1 MTRETVWTGDRGE
14 GSIFFRLDKEG
25 KRISSNLYVSYRAGG
40 KERVVS
46 AKTDDLADAKREL
59 RRLTRNRENA
69 REGKEPLVTPKTERV
84 TIGELLDANLHR
96 AEEEKLASLDVNLR
110 SQTEVLR
117 SLLGSVR
124 AVDFRPEHRDE
135 YIARRRKGEGT
146 KQGRKVG
153 ETAIRRELEVLRV
166 AFNYAVRRR
175 VLHFAPF
182 IEMVGEDV
190 VRGKE
195 IPLAKIPEILKAM
208 EDDDARDFAE
218 WFFLTATRPKG
229 IGALRWEWFD
239 LKTWE
244 LRVPSEKG
252 GNARV
257 FAVEGAMRAVIERRI
272 ARRRLDCP
280 FIFHHDG
287 TPLDARRVRTLFYA
301 ALKAC
306 GLTSGR
312 GGFTLYDLKK
322 TAAGVLIDS
331 GLTEREAMHFSGHK
345 TPAMFDRYVIK
356 STDRHRANVKTR
368 DAWLAAQFADKKSPD
383 ADRVLDFAGQT
394 KR

>member
-14 GSIFFRLDKEG
+14 GSIFFRLDREG
-25 KRISSNLYVSYRAGG
+25 KRISSNLYVSYRAER

-59 RRLTRNRENA
+59 RRLTRNRDNA
-69 REGKEPLVTPKTERV
+69 KEGLETLRTPKTERV
-84 TIGELLDANLHR
+84 TVGDLLDANLCR
-96 AEEEKLASLDVNLR
+96 AEQEKLASLDVNLR

-117 SLLGSVR
+117 ALLGSVR
-124 AVDFRPEHRDE
+124 AVDFRPEHRDG
-135 YIARRRKGEGT
+135 YIARRLKGEGT
-146 KQGRKVG
+146 KYGKKVG
-153 ETAIRRELEVLRV
+153 ETAIRRELEVLRA

-175 VLHFAPF
+175 VLPFAPF
-182 IEMVGEDV
+182 IEMVGDDV

-195 IPLAKIPEILKAM
+195 IPLEKVPAILEAM
-208 EDDDARDFAE
+208 EHEDTRDFAE

-239 LKTWE
+239 SKTWE

-272 ARRRLDCP
+272 SRRRLDCP
-280 FIFHHDG
+280 FIFHRDG
-287 TPLDARRVRTLFYA
+287 ASLDARQVRLAFYA

-306 GLTSGR
+306 KLASGR
-312 GGFTLYDLKK
+312 TGFTLYDLKK

-356 STDRHRANVKTR
+356 SSDRHRANVKTR
-368 DAWLAAQFADKKSPD
+368 DAWLAAKLADKKSPD
-383 ADRVLDFAGQT
+383 ADRVLDFAGLM